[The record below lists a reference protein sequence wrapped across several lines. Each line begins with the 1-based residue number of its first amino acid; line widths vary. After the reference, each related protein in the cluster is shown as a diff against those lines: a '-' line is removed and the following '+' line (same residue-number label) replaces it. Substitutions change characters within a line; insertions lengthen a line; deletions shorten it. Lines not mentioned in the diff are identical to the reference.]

1 MGSLLIA
8 MAFSRLSSLI
18 DFRRRPFARQVGGMV
33 MLTAFG
39 QGLYVLAGP
48 LIGRIFSP
56 DQLGYYGLFFTLW
69 VVGGGAVCFM
79 YDYAIA
85 VVHDDG
91 DARDLTWLCLILGGG
106 VSLLAGSGLAA
117 SAAGQWFGLGMFPIW
132 AGPLFSL
139 ALLIGI
145 VNQLAQNWRV
155 RHNDVLKIGRS
166 NVTLNALRGLSQ
178 VLLGLLS
185 PVWYMLIA
193 GEIVG
198 RVIGTAQ
205 LVSGSRSKNAV
216 LFPGGRRLLQAMR
229 KHKTFP
235 VIFGPAF
242 ILDASAMLLQLWALG
257 VLYGPVT
264 MGQYFLMRRTLDMP
278 VAFAV
283 KSLTDLFH
291 ARQIVEAREAPERLR
306 SSYVRASASLAAGGF
321 AAGLPVFLFGEQL
334 FRFFYGANWGL
345 AGTLAS
351 IMVPAMV
358 LNLAVAPVS
367 RIFLLSPRPYLR
379 LIPGVAINVLTVAA
393 IVLAL
398 RQSLPITQ
406 TVALF
411 SVAIGTQYLFYFA
424 AGYFAAGRMLPGE
437 VQKA

>member
-1 MGSLLIA
+1 
-8 MAFSRLSSLI
+8 
-18 DFRRRPFARQVGGMV
+18 MV
-33 MLTAFG
+33 MLTAIG

-69 VVGGGAVCFM
+69 VVAGGAVCLM

-85 VVHDDG
+85 VVRDEG
-91 DARDLTWLCLILGGG
+91 DARDLTWLCLVLGGC
-106 VSLLAGSGLAA
+106 VSLLAGAGLAV
-117 SAAGQWFGLGMFPIW
+117 SAAGQWFGLGMFPVW

-145 VNQLAQNWRV
+145 ANQLAQNWRV
-155 RHNDVLKIGRS
+155 RRNDVLKIGRS

-193 GEIVG
+193 GEIAG
-198 RVIGTAQ
+198 RVAGTAQ
-205 LVSGSRSKNAV
+205 LLSGSGGKGAAF
-216 LFPGGRRLLQAMR
+216 FPGWRRLWRTMR
-229 KHKTFP
+229 THKTFP
-235 VIFGPAF
+235 AVFGPAF

-257 VLYGPVT
+257 ILYGPVI

-306 SSYVRASASLAAGGF
+306 SSYVRASATLAAGGF
-321 AAGLPVFLFGEQL
+321 AAGLPVLLFGNEL
-334 FRFFYGANWGL
+334 FRLFYGPNWGL
-345 AGTLAS
+345 AGTLAA

-379 LIPGVAINVLTVAA
+379 LLPGVAINILTVAA

-411 SVAIGTQYLFYFA
+411 SAAIAAQYLVYFA
-424 AGYFAAGRMLPGE
+424 AGYFAAGRAMPDRG
-437 VQKA
+437 QKI